1 LLNHIE
7 KKREE
12 IRMYILQTTNLE
24 ELQKREEEDE
34 TFQFLASLDSSYET
48 LRSQILLSEDLP
60 SFDKIANIIQREE
73 TRRVVVNTQTLKI
86 EEAKAFAA
94 YRSFNANPRLA
105 VRGDQGIRYEYC
117 KKENHKKDEC

>member
-12 IRMYILQTTNLE
+12 IRMYRLQTTNLE

-60 SFDKIANIIQREE
+60 SFDKIANMIQREE
-73 TRRVVVNTQTLKI
+73 TRRVVVNTQTPKT

-94 YRSFNANPRLA
+94 YRSFNANPRPA